1 MFHFAPGIDR
11 SKKGREPMNPTDDR
25 AKTRR
30 KFLKMLSASPLI
42 AGSSVFAGS
51 LASLLHAAPLEE
63 KHFLGWFEKLQESDS
78 VISTPDQAL
87 NVRSEEHTSELQ
99 SHLNLVCRLLLE
111 KK

>member
-1 MFHFAPGIDR
+1 
-11 SKKGREPMNPTDDR
+11 
-25 AKTRR
+25 
-30 KFLKMLSASPLI
+30 MLSASPLI

-87 NVRSEEHTSELQ
+87 NVMDFEPAARKALPPAHFGYLATGVDNDGR
-99 SHLNLVCRLLLE
+99 HDVALLLMWVN
-111 KK
+111 KRGVCSPDCD